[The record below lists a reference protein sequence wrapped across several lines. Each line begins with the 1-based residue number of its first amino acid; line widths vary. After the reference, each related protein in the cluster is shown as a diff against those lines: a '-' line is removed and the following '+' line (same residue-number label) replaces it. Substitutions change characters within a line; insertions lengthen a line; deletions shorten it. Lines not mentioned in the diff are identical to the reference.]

1 MSTTTNESL
10 MTPAEAADYLRVSEG
25 TLTVWR
31 CTGRHNLPFAKI
43 GRRVMYRREALDR
56 WIDARTGT
64 STGQLDATA

>member
-1 MSTTTNESL
+1 
-10 MTPAEAADYLRVSEG
+10 
-25 TLTVWR
+25 LTVWR
-31 CTGRHNLPFAKI
+31 CTGRHNLPFVKV